1 MSPICRKVS
10 PNLGY
15 NVDEKHNALFQS
27 TKATVKRLARQQQQK
42 KYNPIFLMKSPF
54 SSEFTF

>member
-27 TKATVKRLARQQQQK
+27 TKATVKRLARQQLQK
-42 KYNPIFLMKSPF
+42 KIQSYF
-54 SSEFTF
+54 SYEISFFQRV